1 MNHIFMAL
9 KFKFT
14 YLGRIEIRNKVL
26 YYDNI
31 RNFIRQP
38 FAQRDSYRLIFKLN
52 NVFTKVFVVTRL
64 ISNYTGA
71 HNY

>member
-26 YYDNI
+26 YSL
-31 RNFIRQP
+31 RQ
-38 FAQRDSYRLIFKLN
+38 YKKLHQ
-52 NVFTKVFVVTRL
+52 TTLCPKGQL
-64 ISNYTGA
+64 QADIQIK
-71 HNY
+71 